1 MSCYWNALTGFGKSS
16 FFISKLLH
24 LWIWNQ
30 TRLVTNVWKSLKLLA
45 LVVLAPS
52 LLKPFIFIVFEGL
65 KQIESINKFN
75 IYTLNRVDGKQI
87 YDHPFTILEALSLS

>member
-1 MSCYWNALTGFGKSS
+1 MNLKSDSFGYWRLKVTQTSCFSCIRYT
-16 FFISKLLH
+16 
-24 LWIWNQ
+24 
-30 TRLVTNVWKSLKLLA
+30 
-45 LVVLAPS
+45 APS